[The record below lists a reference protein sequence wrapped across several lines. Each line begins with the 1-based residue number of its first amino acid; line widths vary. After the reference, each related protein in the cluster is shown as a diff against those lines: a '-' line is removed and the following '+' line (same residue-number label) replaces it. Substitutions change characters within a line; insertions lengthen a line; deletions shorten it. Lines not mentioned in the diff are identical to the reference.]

1 MKNFLKELLNLRK
14 RLLPEKPEP
23 GTFIPSQELWAD
35 ILTFVRSSSISNE
48 QIRELVEALSIKE
61 DKYADDIRRKHP
73 KLTARELKICN
84 YVVEGKECREIA
96 DLMNVGTST
105 ITACRCRIRR
115 KLNLPKGRSLK
126 VYLDSISRL
135 KRSKEQKTNGTRK
148 QI

>member
-1 MKNFLKELLNLRK
+1 MKNLLKELLNLRK
-14 RLLPEKPEP
+14 RILPDKSEP
-23 GTFIPSQELWAD
+23 STFVPTDELWAD
-35 ILTFVRSSSISNE
+35 ILAFVRSSDITDE

-96 DLMNVGTST
+96 DLLNVGTST

-115 KLNLPKGRSLK
+115 KLNIPKGRSLK

-135 KRSKEQKTNGTRK
+135 KRPKELSRRR
-148 QI
+148 